1 MVAEVQDYLT
11 VFSLSHMLQPFRRE
25 QLCVHQSE
33 GRAQVSRGQPG
44 IWPHWKAPVSSAQAV
59 QPHPAT
65 LPLLLPQHLL
75 GRSTGRGKE
84 IGWRRDKER
93 SRLPHARNEG
103 GGGGG
108 GEQRGGGAV
117 RKLCVIAQSQ
127 CKPRGHF
134 FSLCVLPSAWRVVI
148 RMLHGSLW
156 GADWE
161 PSHHMVNKCGNRPTA
176 ERLLHVIKWQQP
188 LP

>member
-1 MVAEVQDYLT
+1 MCTSV
-11 VFSLSHMLQPFRRE
+11 
-25 QLCVHQSE
+25 
-33 GRAQVSRGQPG
+33 RGQ
-44 IWPHWKAPVSSAQAV
+44 
-59 QPHPAT
+59 
-65 LPLLLPQHLL
+65 
-75 GRSTGRGKE
+75 STGEQRPAWRLAPLEGTCEQCTGCTTSSGDPSSSLASAFAGEKHRE
-84 IGWRRDKER
+84 RKRNWLEERQRKVSVAPCPEWGW
-93 SRLPHARNEG
+93 
-103 GGGGG
+103 GGGG